1 MTNRISPFRRT
12 TAAAL
17 VALTVFGQTALAAPP
32 PVATSQAAPPVGTP
46 TDMRRLPNVAAGSA
60 ATATP
65 AAAAPGR
72 VGANAPPQPGR
83 QPAAVASPVVEQR
96 TRHATEMAGRGAIY
110 AAETEFLQTLK
121 LISQLW
127 DEREQGSQ
135 HSQALAV
142 ALTAFAEADHFNAAL
157 NNPVA
162 TTNVRALIDAHQTP
176 VLKNYQGS
184 EIPALFALQ
193 QYYEFAESQLTV
205 AMGREPGASEAL
217 FGLARVYLIQATEG
231 DEAAVVAKA
240 IALFQVALAAD
251 PSNYRAA
258 NELGVLFAR
267 CGRTEQARQVLEH
280 GVSISDEPEIWKN
293 LAVIYERLGDTE
305 RSRQATARSEQTR
318 ESRSSAANPLVS
330 QVKWVDP
337 NTFSQSPGHG
347 FVSDPA
353 PPANATANADAA
365 RPAVTNKK
373 KPTDWNQVKSFFRIG
388 KSPEP
393 NARLAADQMS
403 MDGFRPANT
412 PQETNNTRPSY
423 DNPTR

>member
-1 MTNRISPFRRT
+1 MTNRISPFRPT

-32 PVATSQAAPPVGTP
+32 QGATPQAAAPIAGQVGTP

-60 ATATP
+60 ANANP
-65 AAAAPGR
+65 AAATAGR
-72 VGANAPPQPGR
+72 VGAI
-83 QPAAVASPVVEQR
+83 ASPVVEQR

-162 TTNVRALIDAHQTP
+162 KTNVRALIDAHQTP

-193 QYYEFAESQLTV
+193 QYYEFAESQLTI
-205 AMGREPGASEAL
+205 ALGREPGASDAL

-293 LAVIYERLGDTE
+293 LAVIYERLGDVE
-305 RSRQATARSEQTR
+305 RSRQAAARSEQAR
-318 ESRSSAANPLVS
+318 ESRTSSANPLVS

-353 PPANATANADAA
+353 PPANATANANADAA
-365 RPAVTNKK
+365 RPAVTSKK

-388 KSPEP
+388 KSTEP

-412 PQETNNTRPSY
+412 PPDNTNTRPNY
-423 DNPTR
+423 DTPTR